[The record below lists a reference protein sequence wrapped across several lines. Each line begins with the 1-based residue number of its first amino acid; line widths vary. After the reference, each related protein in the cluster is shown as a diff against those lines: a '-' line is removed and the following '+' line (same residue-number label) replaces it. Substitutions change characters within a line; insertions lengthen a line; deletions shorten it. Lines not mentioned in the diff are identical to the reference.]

1 MVVQNGA
8 QQVVGSGDGVHIAGE
23 VQVDV
28 LHRNDLC
35 IAAAGSTAFDAE
47 YRTQGRFAQSDDG
60 FFANLLHRLSKTD
73 GCGGFAFTRRSWV
86 NGGNQN
92 QLAVRLAFQSFG
104 KVVRKLC
111 LIVTVWFQLLRTDT
125 ERTGYFGDGLHST
138 LLGDFDVC
146 KHG

>member
-1 MVVQNGA
+1 MKNYISHSPEQTEQIA
-8 QQVVGSGDGVHIAGE
+8 AEFASTLKSGDVIAYKGPMG
-23 VQVDV
+23 
-28 LHRNDLC
+28 
-35 IAAAGSTAFDAE
+35 AG
-47 YRTQGRFAQSDDG
+47 
-60 FFANLLHRLSKTD
+60 KT
-73 GCGGFAFTRRSWV
+73 AFTRRSWV